1 MAISNAIG
9 LAAPVAPANQ
19 ELIRDRVELARALGQ
34 TLKSLLPGLAGAF
47 LLQALVVVVAHRDS
61 PFGIEMIVLNLLAA
75 GIAWMGSLEAKKSAI
90 PVSVENVAVAIVAL
104 TVAVEVLHVW
114 LLGEILFTA
123 PLIATQYAAGLLLWR
138 AVILWPVLLGS
149 SAAWFAVVAPQ
160 LPLLDWAPLAVAVLV
175 VCWKAAGISRIRAS
189 EIGAR
194 LRADRI
200 ESEKQRRE
208 AEERAALLERERR
221 ERHAIEAAR
230 DGHWYWDLA
239 EDRCYFSRGWA
250 NMLGFEP
257 EEIGDKPSEFF
268 NRIHAHYLPQVKEDL
283 SAHIYGKLPRLQC
296 QFRMQ
301 RRDGNYIWALLRGTV
316 ERDKDDN
323 PIVVSGSLVDVT
335 HLVQAEK
342 SMLDDAF
349 QDRLTGLPNRKAFMI
364 RLKRAVDQM
373 QHEPTLFAVIF
384 FDLDR
389 FKIINDSYGHL
400 VGDQL
405 LAAAASRL
413 RGCLR
418 QRTGDIVSRFG
429 GDEFVALLEDIRTAE
444 DALVIANRFR
454 QALRAPFKIGAHEIL
469 SGGSIGIAFS
479 HSRIEQPED
488 LLRHA
493 DTAMYR
499 AKAQGKGEIQ
509 VFNAEMH
516 AQATRAYS
524 LENDLGRALSR
535 DEFFLEYQ
543 PVISIKTNEIV
554 GAEAL
559 VRWQRSPDE
568 VISPVEFIA
577 LAEETGNIETIGEWV
592 LRQAVEQNARWQR
605 LGLPPIRIAVNVST
619 KQLRSSDF
627 PALVVKV
634 LEESKLEAP
643 WLELELTETAL
654 MANLDEAAVAIEILR
669 NAGIRISIDDF
680 GTGYSSLGYL
690 RRFSFTSLKMD
701 RSFVADLTGN
711 SKSLAVAQGL
721 ISLAHNLQLKV
732 TAEGVE
738 TKAQLEILRQ
748 HGCDQFQG
756 YFASRPVRAE
766 DFRDLLESRASSSP
780 ARTERQGDRTG
791 ADLRT
796 YEELRR

>member
-1 MAISNAIG
+1 MATTSPFGSAI
-9 LAAPVAPANQ
+9 PVEAVLHESGNGS
-19 ELIRDRVELARALGQ
+19 VELARALGE
-34 TLKSLLPGLAGAF
+34 TLRSVLPGLAGAF
-47 LLQALVVVVAHRDS
+47 LLQALIVLATHRD
-61 PFGIEMIVLNLLAA
+61 GTYVLEMVVLNVLVA
-75 GIAWMGSLEAKKSAI
+75 GIVWMGSLEAEKSSI
-90 PVSVENVAVAIVAL
+90 PVTVENVAVAMAAL
-104 TVAVEVLHVW
+104 TIAIEVLHIW
-114 LLGEILFTA
+114 LLHDISFTA
-123 PLIATQYAAGLLLWR
+123 PLIAAQYTAALLLWR
-138 AVILWPVLLGS
+138 PVLLWPVLVGS
-149 SAAWFAVVAPQ
+149 SVAWSIVVVSQ
-160 LPLLDWAPLAVAVLV
+160 HSLLDWVPLAVAMLA
-175 VCWKAAGISRIRAS
+175 VCWKAVGRDRLLEVSVQL
-189 EIGAR
+189 GAAE
-194 LRADRI
+194 LEAQ
-200 ESEKQRRE
+200 ERRQE
-208 AEERAALLERERR
+208 AEERAALIERERR
-221 ERHAIEAAR
+221 ERHAIHAAT
-230 DGHWYWDLA
+230 DGHWYWDLSV
-239 EDRCYFSRGWA
+239 DKCYFSPGWA
-250 NMLGFEP
+250 AMLGLEP
-257 EEIGDKPSEFF
+257 EEVGDRPDEFF

-301 RRDGNYIWALLRGTV
+301 RRDGNYIWALLRGAV
-316 ERDKDDN
+316 ERDQADN

-335 HLVQAEK
+335 HLIQAEK
-342 SMLDDAF
+342 SLLDDAF

-373 QHEPTLFAVIF
+373 HHEPTLFAVIF

-400 VGDQL
+400 IGDQL

-413 RGCLR
+413 RACLR
-418 QRTGDIVSRFG
+418 QRTGDIIARFG

-454 QALRAPFKIGAHEIL
+454 HALRSPFKIGAHEIL
-469 SGGSIGIAFS
+469 TGGSIGIAFS
-479 HSRIEQPED
+479 HSRIDQPED

-516 AQATRAYS
+516 AEATRAYS

-543 PVISIKTNEIV
+543 PVISVESGDIV

-559 VRWQRSPDE
+559 VRWQRSTDE
-568 VISPVEFIA
+568 VISPGEFIA

-605 LGLPPIRIAVNVST
+605 LGLPPIRIAVNVSA

-634 LEESKLEAP
+634 LEESRLQAP

-654 MANLDEAAVAIEILR
+654 MANLDEAATAIESLR
-669 NAGIRISIDDF
+669 KAGIRISIDDF

-701 RSFVADLTGN
+701 RSFVADLTAN
-711 SKSLAVAQGL
+711 AKSLAVAQGL

-738 TKAQLEILRQ
+738 TQAQLEVLRQ
-748 HGCDQFQG
+748 HACDQFQG
-756 YFASRPVRAE
+756 YLSSRPVRAE
-766 DFRDLLESRASSSP
+766 VFRDLLERRAESRAGRVGRETNVGGVHP
-780 ARTERQGDRTG
+780 HV
-791 ADLRT
+791 
-796 YEELRR
+796 EEAGRR